1 MRTNLNKHRTQTQK
15 KINIITLG
23 CSKNLVDS
31 ENLLTQLHHQGL
43 AVSHEN
49 YQDSSDIVVINTCG
63 FIDQA
68 KEESVN
74 TILDYVGQK
83 EEGGIEQVIVTGC
96 LSERYKDDLKNEIPE
111 VDAWF
116 GTQDMPDLVQHL
128 GADYKQELLGERKTS
143 TDSHFAYLK
152 IAEGCNRPC
161 SFCAIPLMR
170 GKHRSRSIEMLVNE
184 AKFLVRKGVKEIMLI
199 AQDLTYYGIDL
210 YGKRKLNDLLKAL
223 SDVEGLR
230 WIRLHYA
237 YPSGFP
243 LDILPTIRE
252 RNNICNYLDM
262 PLQHIADPVLKS
274 MRRGINEQR
283 TRNLIDTIRQEVPD
297 IALRTTLL
305 VGHPGETEEAH
316 QALLGF
322 VQDIKFDRLGVFTYS
337 HEENTHAGDQ
347 LVDEIPAEVKEA
359 RMEEVMEIQQ
369 DISLEINRKRIGQNL
384 WSIIDR
390 KENDY
395 FVGRTEY
402 DSPEVDNE
410 VIIRSEEELEPGT
423 FYPVKITDALEYD
436 LIGHVLKDPDD
447 SYL

>member
-1 MRTNLNKHRTQTQK
+1 MRTNLNKHRKQAEK
-15 KINIITLG
+15 SINIITLG

-31 ENLLTQLHHQGL
+31 ENLLTQLHHNGL
-43 AVSHEN
+43 TVSHEDHQN
-49 YQDSSDIVVINTCG
+49 ESDIVVINTCG

-74 TILDYVGQK
+74 TILDYVGRK
-83 EEGGIEQVIVTGC
+83 EDGQVEKVIVTGC
-96 LSERYKDDLKNEIPE
+96 LSERYKDDLRTEIPE

-128 GADYKQELLGERKTS
+128 GADYKQELLGERKTT
-143 TDSHFAYLK
+143 TDQHYAYLK

-170 GKHRSRSIEMLVNE
+170 GKHQSRSIEMLVNE

-223 SDVEGLR
+223 SDVEGLK

-252 RNNICNYLDM
+252 RDNICNYLDM

-274 MRRGINEQR
+274 MRRGINEKR
-283 TRNLIDTIRQEVPD
+283 TRSLIDTIRQEVPE

-305 VGHPGETEEAH
+305 VGHPGETETDH
-316 QALLGF
+316 QALMRF
-322 VQDIKFDRLGVFTYS
+322 VEDIKFDRLGVFTYS
-337 HEENTHAGDQ
+337 HEENTFAGEK
-347 LVDEIPAEVKEA
+347 LHDEISEETKER
-359 RMEEVMEIQQ
+359 RMEEIMEIQQ
-369 DISLEINRKRIGQNL
+369 DISLEINRQRVGQTL
-384 WSIIDR
+384 QTIIDR
-390 KENDY
+390 KEHDY

-410 VIIRSEEELEPGT
+410 VIVHTAHPLEPGE
-423 FYPVKITDALEYD
+423 FYPVTITDALEYD
-436 LIGHVLKDPDD
+436 LIGNVPNNPKD